1 MSATTPERLEV
12 IDALRG
18 AALFGVLYSNML
30 WFAGL
35 GNALSATQAQDF
47 VSGLASH
54 ASEYFLDMFVS
65 GKAIGIFTFL
75 FGFGFWMQT
84 EALQRRG
91 RLDAGAVRWRRMA
104 ALLALGLVHWVVW
117 SGEILHVYA
126 VAGVF
131 LMLAVRWRAR
141 TLLIAGIGLA
151 VLSRP
156 LLTRA
161 LSLLAGSAY
170 AADAL
175 GDAALAE
182 RTDMFLHGGFFDLVR
197 VQLVQDV
204 WPQVLSG
211 FWLAGVGHALGR
223 FMVGAVIAK
232 GRYFQ
237 SVERYRRPLLA
248 IALTCFPVG
257 WFAQRD
263 WLLKDWLRASGWV
276 ASEDSINAM
285 GQAWNSLGVTAMTA
299 AYICAFVLIWQI
311 DPLRRIQRLLVPAGR
326 MALTNYLLQT
336 PINYLL
342 FCAFGLGL
350 MGKLR
355 MAGCLLLTTVV
366 FAAQVLFSRLWL
378 SRLAMGPMEWLW
390 RWWTYGTRP
399 PFRLAQAERAQP

>member
-35 GNALSATQAQDF
+35 GNALSAAQAQDF
-47 VSGLASH
+47 VSGPASQ
-54 ASEYFLDMFVS
+54 ASEYFLDLFVS

-126 VAGVF
+126 VAGVL

-156 LLTRA
+156 LLTRV

-170 AADAL
+170 SADAL
-175 GDAALAE
+175 GDAALAQ
-182 RTDMFLHGGFFDLVR
+182 RTELFQHGGFLDLVR
-197 VQLVQDV
+197 IQLVQDV
-204 WPQVLSG
+204 WPQLLSG

-223 FMVGAVIAK
+223 FMIGAVIAK

-237 SVERYRRPLLA
+237 SVERYRRPMLA
-248 IALTCFPVG
+248 IVLTCFPLG

-263 WLLKDWLRASGWV
+263 WLLKDWLSASGWA
-276 ASEDSINAM
+276 ASEESINATA
-285 GQAWNSLGVTAMTA
+285 QVWNSLGVTAMTA

-311 DPLRRIQRLLVPAGR
+311 DPLRRLQRLLVPAGR

-342 FCAFGLGL
+342 FCGFGLGL
-350 MGKLR
+350 IGKLR
-355 MAGCLLLTTVV
+355 MAGCLLISTAV
-366 FAAQVLFSRLWL
+366 FAAQVLFSRFWL
-378 SRLAMGPMEWLW
+378 SRMAMGPTEWIW

-399 PFRLAQAERAQP
+399 PFRLARAECTQN